1 MGHGQNGALAMRRL
15 SYNMKKETQFTHIS
29 RPKAGLGTAV
39 NPDITRASTL
49 LFEKAEDLY
58 RSDIRGYG
66 RHGSAVHDALKE
78 AFNLLEGGAGASLF
92 PSGLA
97 ACTYPILSQV
107 KTGDHILL
115 TDSSYGPTRYFCDG
129 HLKKMGIETEMYDPR
144 IGKDI
149 ESLIRPNT
157 SVILLESPG
166 SLTFEVQDIPAIVK
180 VAQTHDIT
188 TIIDNTWSAGLSLN
202 PLKMGVDISCHAATK
217 YFGGHS
223 DTMSGA
229 AISRTD
235 KLAKQVAITAKYL
248 GNACSPDDVYQ
259 ILRGFRSVVP
269 RFRQQEATS
278 LALATWLGEHP
289 KVKQVLHPAHPT
301 HPDHDIWKRDFT
313 GGGCIFSVVLH
324 PRPEEEVLAFINAL
338 NLFGIGYSYGG
349 FESLAIHCDPQLK
362 RSASKSLGGPLVR
375 FACGLEAME
384 DLKDDIAQAFNEIS

>member
-1 MGHGQNGALAMRRL
+1 
-15 SYNMKKETQFTHIS
+15 MKKETQFTHIA

-49 LFEKAEDLY
+49 LFDKAEDLY

-66 RHGSAVHDALKE
+66 RHGSAVHDALIE
-78 AFNLLEGGAGASLF
+78 AFNLLEGGAGTSLF

-107 KTGDHILL
+107 KTGDHVLL

-129 HLKKMGIETEMYDPR
+129 HLKKMGVETEMYNPR
-144 IGKDI
+144 IGADI
-149 ESLIRPNT
+149 ETLIKPNT

-180 VAQTHDIT
+180 VANAHNVT
-188 TIIDNTWSAGLSLN
+188 TIIDNTWSAGLTLN

-229 AISRTD
+229 AVSRT
-235 KLAKQVAITAKYL
+235 KTLAGQVALTAKHL

-259 ILRGFRSVVP
+259 ILRGFRTVVP

-278 LALATWLGEHP
+278 LALATWLASHP
-289 KVKQVLHPAHPT
+289 KVKHVLHPALPS
-301 HPDHDIWKRDFT
+301 HPDHAIWKRDFT
-313 GGGCIFSVVLH
+313 GGGCIFSVVLN
-324 PRPEEEVLAFINAL
+324 PCPKDQILAFINAL
-338 NLFGIGYSYGG
+338 KLFGIGYSYGG

-362 RSASKSLGGPLVR
+362 RSASESLGGPLVR

-384 DLKDDIAQAFNEIS
+384 DLKEDIKEAFGAIS